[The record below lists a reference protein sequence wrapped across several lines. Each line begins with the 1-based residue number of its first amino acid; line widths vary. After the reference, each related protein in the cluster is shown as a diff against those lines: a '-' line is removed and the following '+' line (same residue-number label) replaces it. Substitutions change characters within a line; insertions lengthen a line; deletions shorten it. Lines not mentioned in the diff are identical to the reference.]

1 MCYNGVTVKINLT
14 KYKQIQRWE
23 VYVQTYWVEPPW
35 FFFLSN
41 SSLDFN
47 NDKEESA
54 NQSNF
59 GAYKNTSLI
68 IKTAE

>member
-1 MCYNGVTVKINLT
+1 MRGVRTNILGRAT
-14 KYKQIQRWE
+14 LI
-23 VYVQTYWVEPPW
+23 
-35 FFFLSN
+35 FFLSN

-59 GAYKNTSLI
+59 GAYKNTNLI
-68 IKTAE
+68 IKTTE

>member
-1 MCYNGVTVKINLT
+1 MKGVRTKILGRGT
-14 KYKQIQRWE
+14 LI
-23 VYVQTYWVEPPW
+23 
-35 FFFLSN
+35 FFSN
-41 SSLDFN
+41 SRLDFN

-59 GAYKNTSLI
+59 GAYKNTNLI

>member
-1 MCYNGVTVKINLT
+1 MKGVRTKILGRAT
-14 KYKQIQRWE
+14 LI
-23 VYVQTYWVEPPW
+23 
-35 FFFLSN
+35 FFSY

-54 NQSNF
+54 NQYNF
-59 GAYKNTSLI
+59 GGYKNTNLI

>member
-1 MCYNGVTVKINLT
+1 MKGVRTKILCRGT
-14 KYKQIQRWE
+14 L
-23 VYVQTYWVEPPW
+23 
-35 FFFLSN
+35 FFLSN

-59 GAYKNTSLI
+59 GAYKNTNLI

>member
-1 MCYNGVTVKINLT
+1 MKGVRT
-14 KYKQIQRWE
+14 KMLGRGTLI
-23 VYVQTYWVEPPW
+23 
-35 FFFLSN
+35 FFSN

-59 GAYKNTSLI
+59 GAYKNTNLI